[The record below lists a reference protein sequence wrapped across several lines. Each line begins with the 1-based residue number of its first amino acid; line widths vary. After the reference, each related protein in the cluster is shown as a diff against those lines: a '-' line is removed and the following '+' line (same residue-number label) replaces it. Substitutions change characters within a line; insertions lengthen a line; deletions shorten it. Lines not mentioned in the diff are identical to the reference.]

1 MALQNQ
7 DLHRLDR
14 MEDHQR
20 NMKEKVDDI
29 DKKVTQIYKSIV
41 GDRSMGNIGMA
52 ERLQDLEVEMSLSK
66 KEIRDLRDEKIRNDL
81 YVKILTFL
89 AGVLTVAIITGFIRG
104 WIKLG

>member
-1 MALQNQ
+1 MALQDQ